1 MKENIADIL
10 RQAMR
15 LPPEARAALAGS
27 LLDSLDEPMDRDA
40 ESAWE
45 AEIASRIR
53 HLSKANLNFCQFQ
66 ASLVISPV
74 IKKAE
79 AESFCPAP
87 ATMIL
92 RDSFRKGDKFQNQ
105 IISGSSPL
113 FV

>member
-1 MKENIADIL
+1 MNT
-10 RQAMR
+10 R
-15 LPPEARAALAGS
+15 LQWNLPVSCL
-27 LLDSLDEPMDRDA
+27 
-40 ESAWE
+40 
-45 AEIASRIR
+45 SRILSDPIELL

-92 RDSFRKGDKFQNQ
+92 RDSFRKGEKFQNQ
-105 IISGSSPL
+105 IISGTSLL